1 MFTLI
6 LFFWMIH
13 FNLSNI
19 RCVGHMYS
27 FNFKFVLRGEG
38 SLLILN
44 LFFCVEVQ
52 SYWFITGSCVIQI
65 SILLIKKVR
74 VVCRSAVLP
83 FCHPAISTVHSVVL
97 QFQLLDLANQ
107 PPDPTRSCHPIPPP
121 DPTAG
126 LRFHH
131 EPTFLPSPI
140 SPPPVVQSRRP
151 APAPRGWRCE
161 RWPRRPTA
169 VTTAAM
175 LAFVRRHAHIAQ
187 PNPLP
192 LPRHNDILQLRRPPF
207 PHPLQRA
214 AQRPPPLPPAAS
226 TRPPPHRSST
236 STVPTHPVATP
247 TRQAPPARSPR
258 LRSLI
263 NQTDPSPPP
272 TTARLGSSQI
282 RRPRGAR
289 PQSRRTPMPRIPA
302 PPATS
307 AAAEA

>member
-161 RWPRRPTA
+161 RWPRRPHCRYHRRDARVREASRAHRATQPPSSTA
-169 VTTAAM
+169 VERHPPTLVASISPSSSTRGTTASCSPTGS
-175 LAFVRRHAHIAQ
+175 LHQTTTPPVIDLNRPHPPRRHAHA
-187 PNPLP
+187 
-192 LPRHNDILQLRRPPF
+192 PR
-207 PHPLQRA
+207 
-214 AQRPPPLPPAAS
+214 
-226 TRPPPHRSST
+226 
-236 STVPTHPVATP
+236 
-247 TRQAPPARSPR
+247 
-258 LRSLI
+258 
-263 NQTDPSPPP
+263 
-272 TTARLGSSQI
+272 TAR
-282 RRPRGAR
+282 
-289 PQSRRTPMPRIPA
+289 
-302 PPATS
+302 PPATPPIPN
-307 AAAEA
+307 